1 MPTYEYEC
9 AACKHRFELFQ
20 SIKAAPVRK
29 CPACGKS
36 RAKRLLSTGAGLIF
50 KGSGFYCTDH
60 RNSSYKEAA
69 KKDGPP
75 AVKSEACVECKADP
89 KQCKVKAEAKAK
101 ESAVGA

>member
-9 AACKHRFELFQ
+9 AACHHHFELFQ
-20 SIKAAPVRK
+20 SIKAEPVKK

-36 RAKRLLSTGAGLIF
+36 RAKRLLGIGAGLIF

-60 RNSSYKEAA
+60 RNSAYTDAA
-69 KKDGPP
+69 KKDSAP
-75 AVKSEACVECKADP
+75 AAKSEACTECKADP

-101 ESAVGA
+101 ESAA